1 MGTNVVGLN
10 GRVVDRSYR
19 SRLIGKRDLAFS
31 REKFANQQR
40 NACTVTRAIKRAS
53 VPDPHEWHTTLR
65 MISSPIALGTLSV
78 PGLSAR
84 ARLGT
89 PRQLVGAPKRA
100 SPARVDGFA
109 RGPAA
114 SFRASLP
121 DRPSAVRR
129 RVSVTSAASDGGRG
143 ASLVP
148 SAAAKATFD
157 ASTPSG
163 YTKQFTL
170 VRLTVFLRCEKRRS
184 IDPTRMGVS
193 TRREGVDARAR
204 RR

>member
-1 MGTNVVGLN
+1 
-10 GRVVDRSYR
+10 
-19 SRLIGKRDLAFS
+19 
-31 REKFANQQR
+31 
-40 NACTVTRAIKRAS
+40 
-53 VPDPHEWHTTLR
+53 

-89 PRQLVGAPKRA
+89 PKQLVGAPKRA
-100 SPARVDGFA
+100 SAARVDGFA

-129 RVSVTSAASDGGRG
+129 RVSVTAAATESGRG

-163 YTKQFTL
+163 YTKQFSL
-170 VRLTVFLRCEKRRS
+170 VRLTVFLRYDAKTDDRS
-184 IDPTRMGVS
+184 ILRGWTSPRDEKEVTGARVTRV
-193 TRREGVDARAR
+193 TRPR
-204 RR
+204 RPRSVRSRPANALIDER